1 MSKQNVIRLLCCL
14 VILSVY
20 FYLVIQKQNSVNYL
34 SLQIPKLQKDLK
46 TLEEENLKLQ
56 FESDCFESPD
66 HLMQLVK
73 KEGFTHLRYPIIKDV
88 LSVPEGLALQL
99 ENQEPNKTF
108 RRFKTEPVLAVG
120 ASRP

>member
-14 VILSVY
+14 LILSVY

-34 SLQIPKLQKDLK
+34 SLQIPKLNKDLK

-56 FESDCFESPD
+56 FEIDCFESPD

-73 KEGFTHLRYPIIKDV
+73 KEGFTHLRYPVVKDV
-88 LSVPEGLALQL
+88 VTVAEGVALHMDRQDT
-99 ENQEPNKTF
+99 QKTF

-120 ASRP
+120 ANYP

>member
-14 VILSVY
+14 LILSVY

-34 SLQIPKLQKDLK
+34 SLQIPKLNKDLK

-56 FESDCFESPD
+56 FEIDCFESPD

-73 KEGFTHLRYPIIKDV
+73 KEGFTHLRYPVVKDV
-88 LSVPEGLALQL
+88 VTVAEGVALHMDRQDT
-99 ENQEPNKTF
+99 EKTF

-120 ASRP
+120 ANYP